1 MLGHGS
7 IIKRIN
13 YTVLRNNRI
22 FRMVVANLFPIPTIE
37 HSIAAAVCVRT
48 HLQSVDLTILASII
62 SPLTM
67 QTPKK
72 IGAALL
78 FENPVSIVMLTHN
91 EKS

>member
-1 MLGHGS
+1 
-7 IIKRIN
+7 
-13 YTVLRNNRI
+13 
-22 FRMVVANLFPIPTIE
+22 
-37 HSIAAAVCVRT
+37 
-48 HLQSVDLTILASII
+48 
-62 SPLTM
+62 M